1 MTDTEQR
8 NAATKFYNDWHGIGD
23 EKSDSQRF
31 WIDFFTNV
39 LGIEDVLKKIEFEKR
54 VTVDGQTKYIDV
66 YIPETRVLIEQKSID
81 KDLDKKMPQS
91 DGSMRTSF
99 EQGRNYAQW
108 MIPNETPLWIITCN
122 FKSFEI
128 HDMNKPNE
136 PAVVIQLEEVRNKLP
151 LFDFMFKKEVKEL
164 SHEMEISVKAG
175 EIVGILYDS

>member
-99 EQGRNYAQW
+99 EQGRNYA
-108 MIPNETPLWIITCN
+108 
-122 FKSFEI
+122 
-128 HDMNKPNE
+128 
-136 PAVVIQLEEVRNKLP
+136 
-151 LFDFMFKKEVKEL
+151 
-164 SHEMEISVKAG
+164 
-175 EIVGILYDS
+175 